1 MHLDATVNI
10 PFDAY
15 QHRNREPSGGAAA
28 RGLTVEPATRSGKQ
42 EGYQDMGKVLVTI
55 ALAAGLGIA
64 ATGVQAQTTT
74 SATLDAVK
82 AKGFVQC
89 GVTGG
94 VPGFSA
100 PDANNVWTGIE
111 VDYCRALAAAIFND
125 ADAVRFTPL
134 TSQERF
140 TALSAGE
147 IDVLSRTTTWTM
159 SRDTQLGIKFV
170 GTMFYDGQ
178 GFMVRKE
185 DGIASALDLSGA
197 AICIES
203 GTTTELNA
211 ADYFAANK
219 MEFKT
224 VVFVD
229 QDEVV
234 KAYED
239 GRCDVYT
246 TDSSALAAERSK
258 FANPADHIILPEIIS
273 KEPLGPVVR
282 QGDDGW
288 FNIARWTYF
297 ALLEAEELG
306 VTSVNV
312 DEMLGSD
319 NPAIKRLLGVEGD
332 FGTPIGLTKD
342 WAYQIIK
349 HVGNYSE
356 TYERNVGPSTAIGLA
371 RGLNALWRDGGIQYS
386 PPIR

>member
-1 MHLDATVNI
+1 MLKKL
-10 PFDAY
+10 
-15 QHRNREPSGGAAA
+15 
-28 RGLTVEPATRSGKQ
+28 LTV
-42 EGYQDMGKVLVTI
+42 
-55 ALAAGLGIA
+55 ALAAGLGLS
-64 ATGVQAQTTT
+64 ATAVYAQTAT

-82 AKGFVQC
+82 AKGYVQC

-100 PDANNVWTGIE
+100 PDANNNWSGLE
-111 VDYCRALAAAIFND
+111 VDYCRALAAAIFNN
-125 ADAVRFTPL
+125 ADAVRYTPL

-178 GFMVRKE
+178 GFMVRKA
-185 DGIASALDLSGA
+185 DNITSALDLSGA

-211 ADYFAANK
+211 ADYFAANNL
-219 MEFKT
+219 EFNT

-258 FANPADHIILPEIIS
+258 FANPADHVILPEIIS

-288 FNIARWTYF
+288 FNLARWTYF

-306 VTSVNV
+306 VTQANV
-312 DEMLGSD
+312 DDMLASD

-332 FGTPIGLTKD
+332 FGTPMGLTKD

-349 HVGNYSE
+349 ALGNYGE
-356 TYERNVGPSTAIGLA
+356 IYDKHVGPSTPIGLA

>member
-1 MHLDATVNI
+1 M
-10 PFDAY
+10 
-15 QHRNREPSGGAAA
+15 Q
-28 RGLTVEPATRSGKQ
+28 K
-42 EGYQDMGKVLVTI
+42 MLVTF
-55 ALAAGLGIA
+55 AVAASMGLVATA
-64 ATGVQAQTTT
+64 AQA
-74 SATLDAVK
+74 ATLDDVK
-82 AKGFVQC
+82 AKDYVQC

-100 PDANNVWTGIE
+100 PDANNVWTGLE
-111 VDYCRALAAAIFND
+111 VDYCKAVAAAIFND
-125 ADAVRFTPL
+125 AEKVRYTPL

-140 TALSAGE
+140 AALSAGE
-147 IDVLSRTTTWTM
+147 IDILSRTTTWTM
-159 SRDTQLGIKFV
+159 SRDTDLGISFV
-170 GTMFYDGQ
+170 GTLYYDGQ
-178 GFMVRKE
+178 GFMVRKA
-185 DGIASALDLSGA
+185 DGIASAMDLSGA

-211 ADYFAANK
+211 ADYFAANNL
-219 MEFKT
+219 EFNT

-246 TDSSALAAERSK
+246 TDGSALAAERSK
-258 FANPADHIILPEIIS
+258 FAVPDDHVILPEIIS

-282 QGDDGW
+282 QGDDQW
-288 FNIARWTYF
+288 FKVTRWVYY

-306 VTSVNV
+306 VTSANV

-332 FGTPIGLTKD
+332 FGTPIGLSKD
-342 WAYQIIK
+342 WAYQVIK
-349 HVGNYSE
+349 TVGNYGESF
-356 TYERNVGPSTAIGLA
+356 ERNVGVNTDIGLE
-371 RGLNALWRDGGIQYS
+371 RGLNALWTNGGLQYA

>member
-1 MHLDATVNI
+1 M
-10 PFDAY
+10 
-15 QHRNREPSGGAAA
+15 S
-28 RGLTVEPATRSGKQ
+28 
-42 EGYQDMGKVLVTI
+42 KVLLTI
-55 ALAAGLGIA
+55 ALAAGLGVA
-64 ATGVQAQTTT
+64 ATAAQAQTVA
-74 SATLDAVK
+74 SPTLDAVK
-82 AKGFVQC
+82 AKGYVQC

-100 PDANNVWTGIE
+100 PDANNVWSGLE

-125 ADAVRFTPL
+125 PDAVRYTPL

-159 SRDTQLGIKFV
+159 SRDTQLGISFV

-178 GFMVRKE
+178 GFMVRAA
-185 DGIASALDLSGA
+185 DGITSALELSGA

-211 ADYFAANK
+211 ADYFAANN
-219 MEFKT
+219 MEFNT

-258 FANPADHIILPEIIS
+258 LANPDEHVILPEIIS

-282 QGDDGW
+282 AGDTGW

-306 VTSVNV
+306 VTQANV

-332 FGTPIGLTKD
+332 FGSPLGLTKD

-349 HVGNYSE
+349 HIGNYSE
-356 TYERNVGPSTAIGLA
+356 SYERHVGPSTPIGLA
-371 RGLNALWRDGGIQYS
+371 RGLNALWRDGGIQYA

>member
-1 MHLDATVNI
+1 MSKKLL
-10 PFDAY
+10 
-15 QHRNREPSGGAAA
+15 S
-28 RGLTVEPATRSGKQ
+28 
-42 EGYQDMGKVLVTI
+42 I
-55 ALAAGLGIA
+55 ALAATLGLA
-64 ATGVQAQTTT
+64 ATA
-74 SATLDAVK
+74 AYADTLADVK
-82 AKGFVQC
+82 AKGFLQC

-100 PDANNVWTGIE
+100 PDANNVWTGLE
-111 VDYCRALAAAIFND
+111 VDYCRAVAAAIFND
-125 ADAVRFTPL
+125 PDAVRYTPL

-147 IDVLSRTTTWTM
+147 IDILSRTTTWTM

-178 GFMVRKE
+178 GFMVRKA
-185 DGIASALDLSGA
+185 DGIASAKDLSGA

-211 ADYFAANK
+211 ADYFAANGL
-219 MEFKT
+219 EFNT

-258 FANPADHIILPEIIS
+258 FANPDDHIILPEIIS

-282 QGDDGW
+282 QGDDLW
-288 FNIARWTYF
+288 FNIARWTYY

-306 VTSVNV
+306 VTQSNV

-332 FGTPIGLTKD
+332 FGTPLGLTKD

-349 HVGNYSE
+349 HIGNYAES
-356 TYERNVGPSTAIGLA
+356 YERHVGPNTPIGLP
-371 RGLNALWRDGGIQYS
+371 RGLNALWRDGGIQYA

>member
-1 MHLDATVNI
+1 MLNKL
-10 PFDAY
+10 
-15 QHRNREPSGGAAA
+15 
-28 RGLTVEPATRSGKQ
+28 LTVA
-42 EGYQDMGKVLVTI
+42 I
-55 ALAAGLGIA
+55 AAGLGLTATA
-64 ATGVQAQTTT
+64 AVAQTTA

-82 AKGFVQC
+82 AKGYVQC

-100 PDANNVWTGIE
+100 PDANNNWTGLE

-125 ADAVRFTPL
+125 PEKVRYTPL

-178 GFMVRKE
+178 GFMVRKA
-185 DGIASALDLSGA
+185 DNIASALDLSGA

-219 MEFKT
+219 MEFNT

-258 FANPADHIILPEIIS
+258 FANPADHVILPEIIS

-288 FNIARWTYF
+288 FNISRWTYF

-306 VTSVNV
+306 VTQANV
-312 DEMLGSD
+312 DDMLASD

-332 FGTPIGLTKD
+332 FGTPMGLTKD

-349 HVGNYSE
+349 HIGNYSE
-356 TYERNVGPSTAIGLA
+356 SYERHVGPSTPIGLA
-371 RGLNALWRDGGIQYS
+371 RGLNALWKDGGIQYS

>member
-1 MHLDATVNI
+1 M
-10 PFDAY
+10 
-15 QHRNREPSGGAAA
+15 S
-28 RGLTVEPATRSGKQ
+28 
-42 EGYQDMGKVLVTI
+42 KVLLTI
-55 ALAAGLGIA
+55 ALAASLGVYASA
-64 ATGVQAQTTT
+64 AMAQTTA

-82 AKGFVQC
+82 AKGYVQC

-94 VPGFSA
+94 VAGFSA
-100 PDANNVWTGIE
+100 PDANNNWTGLE
-111 VDYCRALAAAIFND
+111 VDYCRALAAAIFNNPD
-125 ADAVRFTPL
+125 NVRYTPL

-159 SRDTQLGIKFV
+159 SRDTQLGISFV

-178 GFMVRKE
+178 GFMVRE
-185 DGIASALDLSGA
+185 ADGIASAMELSGA

-211 ADYFAANK
+211 ADYFASNNL
-219 MEFKT
+219 EFNT

-229 QDEVV
+229 QDEVF

-246 TDSSALAAERSK
+246 TDSSALASERSK
-258 FANPADHIILPEIIS
+258 AADPDAHVILPDIIS

-282 QGDDGW
+282 QGDTGW
-288 FNIARWTYF
+288 FNLARWTYF
-297 ALLEAEELG
+297 ALLEAEEMG
-306 VTSVNV
+306 VTQANV

-319 NPAIKRLLGVEGD
+319 NPAVKRLLGVEGD
-332 FGTPIGLTKD
+332 FGTPLGLTKD

-349 HVGNYSE
+349 ALGNYGEIYERHVGPN
-356 TYERNVGPSTAIGLA
+356 TPIGLD
-371 RGLNALWRDGGIQYS
+371 RGLNALWNDGGIQYS

>member
-1 MHLDATVNI
+1 M
-10 PFDAY
+10 
-15 QHRNREPSGGAAA
+15 
-28 RGLTVEPATRSGKQ
+28 
-42 EGYQDMGKVLVTI
+42 LVTF
-55 ALAAGLGIA
+55 AVAASLGLVATA
-64 ATGVQAQTTT
+64 AHA
-74 SATLDAVK
+74 ATLDDVK
-82 AKGFVQC
+82 AKDYVQC

-100 PDANNVWTGIE
+100 PDANNVWTGLE
-111 VDYCRALAAAIFND
+111 VDFCRAVAAAIFND
-125 ADAVRFTPL
+125 AEKVRYTPL

-140 TALSAGE
+140 AALSAGE
-147 IDVLSRTTTWTM
+147 IDILSRTTTWTM
-159 SRDTQLGIKFV
+159 SRDTDLGISFV
-170 GTMFYDGQ
+170 GTMYYDGQ
-178 GFMVRKE
+178 GFMVRKA

-211 ADYFAANK
+211 ADYFAANSL
-219 MEFKT
+219 EFNT

-246 TDSSALAAERSK
+246 TDGSALAAERSK
-258 FANPADHIILPEIIS
+258 FAVPDDHVILPEIIS

-282 QGDDGW
+282 QGDDQW
-288 FNIARWTYF
+288 FKINRWVYY

-306 VTSVNV
+306 VTSANV

-332 FGTPIGLTKD
+332 FGTPLGLTKD
-342 WAYQIIK
+342 WAYQVIK
-349 HVGNYSE
+349 LVGNYGESF
-356 TYERNVGPSTAIGLA
+356 ERNVGADTDIGLE
-371 RGLNALWRDGGIQYS
+371 RGLNALWTNGGLQYA

>member
-1 MHLDATVNI
+1 MLNKLLSV
-10 PFDAY
+10 
-15 QHRNREPSGGAAA
+15 
-28 RGLTVEPATRSGKQ
+28 
-42 EGYQDMGKVLVTI
+42 
-55 ALAAGLGIA
+55 ALAAGLGLTATA
-64 ATGVQAQTTT
+64 AMAQTTT
-74 SATLDAVK
+74 SPTLDAVK
-82 AKGFVQC
+82 AKGYVQC

-94 VPGFSA
+94 VAGFSA
-100 PDANNVWTGIE
+100 PDSNNNWAGLE

-125 ADAVRFTPL
+125 PDKVRYTPL
-134 TSQERF
+134 TAQERF

-170 GTMFYDGQ
+170 GTLFYDGQ
-178 GFMVRKE
+178 GFMVRKA
-185 DGIASALDLSGA
+185 DNINSALELSGA
-197 AICIES
+197 AVCIES

-211 ADYFAANK
+211 ADYFAANN
-219 MEFKT
+219 MDFKNT

-258 FANPADHIILPEIIS
+258 FANPDDHIILPEIIS

-306 VTSVNV
+306 VTQANV
-312 DEMLGSD
+312 DDMLASD

-332 FGTPIGLTKD
+332 FGSPIGLTKE

-349 HVGNYSE
+349 HIGNYSE
-356 TYERNVGPSTAIGLA
+356 TYERNVGPSTPIGLA
-371 RGLNALWRDGGIQYS
+371 RGLNALWKDGGIQYS

>member
-1 MHLDATVNI
+1 MQKT
-10 PFDAY
+10 
-15 QHRNREPSGGAAA
+15 
-28 RGLTVEPATRSGKQ
+28 
-42 EGYQDMGKVLVTI
+42 LVTI
-55 ALAAGLGIA
+55 ALAASLGLGATA
-64 ATGVQAQTTT
+64 AQA
-74 SATLDAVK
+74 AILEDVK
-82 AKGFVQC
+82 AKGYVQC

-100 PDANNVWTGIE
+100 PDSNNVWTGLE

-125 ADAVRFTPL
+125 AEAVRYTSL

-159 SRDTQLGIKFV
+159 SRDTQLGISFV

-178 GFMVRKE
+178 GFMVRKA

-211 ADYFAANK
+211 ADYFAANSL
-219 MEFKT
+219 EFNT

-258 FANPADHIILPEIIS
+258 FAVPDDHLILPEIIS

-282 QGDDGW
+282 AGDSTW

-306 VTSVNV
+306 VSSANV

-332 FGTPIGLTKD
+332 FGTPLGLTKD

-349 HVGNYSE
+349 LVGNYAE
-356 TYERNVGPSTAIGLA
+356 TYDRNVGPATPIGLE
-371 RGLNALWRDGGIQYS
+371 RGLNALWTDGGIQYAA
-386 PPIR
+386 PVR

>member
-1 MHLDATVNI
+1 MMKKLLT
-10 PFDAY
+10 
-15 QHRNREPSGGAAA
+15 AAVA
-28 RGLTVEPATRSGKQ
+28 VGFGLSASA
-42 EGYQDMGKVLVTI
+42 
-55 ALAAGLGIA
+55 ALA
-64 ATGVQAQTTT
+64 QTAT
-74 SATLDAVK
+74 SATLDAIK
-82 AKGFVQC
+82 AKGYVQC

-100 PDANNVWTGIE
+100 PDANNNWTGLE

-125 ADAVRFTPL
+125 ADAVRYTPL

-159 SRDTQLGIKFV
+159 SRDTQLGISFV

-178 GFMVRKE
+178 GFMVRKA

-219 MEFKT
+219 LEFNT

-229 QDEVV
+229 QDEVF

-258 FANPADHIILPEIIS
+258 AQDPDAHVILPEIIS

-282 QGDDGW
+282 QGDDTF

-306 VTSVNV
+306 VSSANV
-312 DEMLGSD
+312 DEMLASD

-332 FGTPIGLTKD
+332 FGTPVGLTKD
-342 WAYQIIK
+342 WAYQIVKLVGNYAEIYEK
-349 HVGNYSE
+349 HVGPN
-356 TYERNVGPSTAIGLA
+356 TPIGLA
-371 RGLNALWRDGGIQYS
+371 RGLNALWMDGGIQYS

>member
-1 MHLDATVNI
+1 MNKMLVT
-10 PFDAY
+10 F
-15 QHRNREPSGGAAA
+15 AAA
-28 RGLTVEPATRSGKQ
+28 ASRGRVATAAQPPTQDHGK
-42 EGYQDMGKVLVTI
+42 GK
-55 ALAAGLGIA
+55 
-64 ATGVQAQTTT
+64 
-74 SATLDAVK
+74 DY
-82 AKGFVQC
+82 VQC

-100 PDANNVWTGIE
+100 PDANNVWAGLE
-111 VDYCRALAAAIFND
+111 VDFCRAVAAAIFND
-125 ADAVRFTPL
+125 AGKVRYTPL

-140 TALSAGE
+140 AALSAGE
-147 IDVLSRTTTWTM
+147 IDILSRTTTWTM
-159 SRDTQLGIKFV
+159 SRDTDLGISFI
-170 GTMFYDGQ
+170 GTMYYDGQ
-178 GFMVRKE
+178 GFMVRKADE
-185 DGIASALDLSGA
+185 IASALDLSGA

-211 ADYFAANK
+211 ADYFAANSL
-219 MEFKT
+219 EFNT

-246 TDSSALAAERSK
+246 TDGSALAAERSK
-258 FANPADHIILPEIIS
+258 FAVPDDHLILPEIIS

-282 QGDDGW
+282 QGDDQW
-288 FNIARWTYF
+288 FKINRWVYY

-306 VTSVNV
+306 VTSANV

-332 FGTPIGLTKD
+332 FGTPVGLTKD
-342 WAYQIIK
+342 WAYQVIK
-349 HVGNYSE
+349 LVGNYGESF
-356 TYERNVGPSTAIGLA
+356 ERNVGTATDIGLE
-371 RGLNALWRDGGIQYS
+371 RGLNALWSNGGLQYA

>member
-1 MHLDATVNI
+1 MQKT
-10 PFDAY
+10 
-15 QHRNREPSGGAAA
+15 
-28 RGLTVEPATRSGKQ
+28 
-42 EGYQDMGKVLVTI
+42 LVTI
-55 ALAAGLGIA
+55 AVAASLGLGATA
-64 ATGVQAQTTT
+64 ANA
-74 SATLDAVK
+74 ATLDDVK
-82 AKGFVQC
+82 AKDYVQC

-94 VPGFSA
+94 VAGFSA
-100 PDANNVWTGIE
+100 PDANNVWAGLE
-111 VDYCRALAAAIFND
+111 VDFCRAVAAAIFND
-125 ADAVRFTPL
+125 AEKVRYTPL

-140 TALSAGE
+140 AALSAGE
-147 IDVLSRTTTWTM
+147 IDILSRTTTWTM
-159 SRDTQLGIKFV
+159 SRDTDLGISFI
-170 GTMFYDGQ
+170 GTMYYDGQ
-178 GFMVRKE
+178 GFMVRE
-185 DGIASALDLSGA
+185 ADGIASALDLSGA

-211 ADYFAANK
+211 ADYFAANNL
-219 MEFKT
+219 EFNT

-246 TDSSALAAERSK
+246 TDASALAAERSK
-258 FANPADHIILPEIIS
+258 FANPAEHIILPEIIS

-282 QGDDGW
+282 QGDDQW
-288 FNIARWTYF
+288 FKISRWVYF

-306 VTSVNV
+306 VTSANV

-349 HVGNYSE
+349 LIGNYGESF
-356 TYERNVGPSTAIGLA
+356 ERNVGVNTDIGLA
-371 RGLNALWRDGGIQYS
+371 RGLNALWSDGGLQYAA
-386 PPIR
+386 PIR

>member
-1 MHLDATVNI
+1 MQKALVSIAI
-10 PFDAY
+10 
-15 QHRNREPSGGAAA
+15 AAS
-28 RGLTVEPATRSGKQ
+28 L
-42 EGYQDMGKVLVTI
+42 
-55 ALAAGLGIA
+55 GLGATA
-64 ATGVQAQTTT
+64 AQA
-74 SATLDAVK
+74 AILDDVK
-82 AKGFVQC
+82 AKGYIQC

-100 PDANNVWTGIE
+100 PDSNNVWTGLE
-111 VDYCRALAAAIFND
+111 VDFCRAMAAAIFKD
-125 ADAVRFTPL
+125 ADAVRYTSL

-159 SRDTQLGIKFV
+159 SRDTQLGISFV

-178 GFMVRKE
+178 GFMVRE
-185 DGIASALDLSGA
+185 ADGITSALDLSGA

-219 MEFKT
+219 LEFNT

-258 FANPADHIILPEIIS
+258 FADPSAHVILPEIIS

-282 QGDDGW
+282 QGDDGF

-306 VTSVNV
+306 VSSANV
-312 DEMLGSD
+312 DEMLASD

-332 FGTPIGLTKD
+332 FGTPLGLTKD

-349 HVGNYSE
+349 LVGNYAES
-356 TYERNVGPSTAIGLA
+356 YEKHVGPNTPIGLA
-371 RGLNALWRDGGIQYS
+371 RGLNALWKDGGIQYS

>member
-1 MHLDATVNI
+1 MKKMLVT
-10 PFDAY
+10 F
-15 QHRNREPSGGAAA
+15 AAA
-28 RGLTVEPATRSGKQ
+28 ASLGLVAT
-42 EGYQDMGKVLVTI
+42 
-55 ALAAGLGIA
+55 AA
-64 ATGVQAQTTT
+64 QA
-74 SATLDAVK
+74 ATLDDVK
-82 AKGFVQC
+82 AKDYVQC

-94 VPGFSA
+94 VAGFSA
-100 PDANNVWTGIE
+100 PDANNVWTGLE
-111 VDYCRALAAAIFND
+111 VDFCRAVAAAIFND
-125 ADAVRFTPL
+125 AGKVRYTPL

-140 TALSAGE
+140 AALSAGE
-147 IDVLSRTTTWTM
+147 IDILSRTTTWTM
-159 SRDTQLGIKFV
+159 SRDTDLGISFI
-170 GTMFYDGQ
+170 GTMYYDGQ
-178 GFMVRKE
+178 GFMVRKADE
-185 DGIASALDLSGA
+185 IASALDLSGA

-211 ADYFAANK
+211 ADYFAANGL
-219 MEFKT
+219 EFNT

-246 TDSSALAAERSK
+246 TDASALAAERSK
-258 FANPADHIILPEIIS
+258 FAVPDDHIILPEIIS

-282 QGDDGW
+282 QGDDQW
-288 FNIARWTYF
+288 FKINRWVYN

-306 VTSVNV
+306 VTSANV

-319 NPAIKRLLGVEGD
+319 NPAVKRLLGVEGD

-349 HVGNYSE
+349 HVGNYGESF
-356 TYERNVGPSTAIGLA
+356 ERNVGPSTPIGLE
-371 RGLNALWRDGGIQYS
+371 RGLNALWSNGGLQYA

>member
-1 MHLDATVNI
+1 MMKTL
-10 PFDAY
+10 
-15 QHRNREPSGGAAA
+15 
-28 RGLTVEPATRSGKQ
+28 LTVA
-42 EGYQDMGKVLVTI
+42 I
-55 ALAAGLGIA
+55 AAGLGLSATA
-64 ATGVQAQTTT
+64 ALAQTAA
-74 SATLDAVK
+74 SPTLDAIK
-82 AKGFVQC
+82 AKGYIQC

-100 PDANNVWTGIE
+100 PDANNNWSGLE
-111 VDYCRALAAAIFND
+111 VDYCRALAAAIFNN
-125 ADAVRFTPL
+125 ADAVRYTPL

-159 SRDTQLGIKFV
+159 SRDTQLGISFV

-178 GFMVRKE
+178 GFMVRKA
-185 DGIASALDLSGA
+185 DNIASALDLSGA

-211 ADYFAANK
+211 ADYFAANNL
-219 MEFKT
+219 EFNT

-258 FANPADHIILPEIIS
+258 FANPDDHIILPEIIS

-282 QGDDGW
+282 TGDPGF

-306 VTSVNV
+306 VTQANV
-312 DEMLGSD
+312 DDMLASD

-349 HVGNYSE
+349 ALGNYSE
-356 TYERNVGPSTAIGLA
+356 IYDRHVGPNTPIGLA

>member
-1 MHLDATVNI
+1 MMKTL
-10 PFDAY
+10 
-15 QHRNREPSGGAAA
+15 
-28 RGLTVEPATRSGKQ
+28 LTAV
-42 EGYQDMGKVLVTI
+42 I
-55 ALAAGLGIA
+55 AAGLGFTATA
-64 ATGVQAQTTT
+64 ALAQTTA
-74 SATLDAVK
+74 SATLDAIK
-82 AKGFVQC
+82 AKGYVQC

-100 PDANNVWTGIE
+100 PDASNNWSGLE

-125 ADAVRFTPL
+125 ASAVRYTPL

-159 SRDTQLGIKFV
+159 SRDTQLGISFV

-178 GFMVRKE
+178 GFMVRKA
-185 DGIASALDLSGA
+185 DNITSALDLSGA

-211 ADYFAANK
+211 ADYFAANN
-219 MEFKT
+219 MEFNT

-258 FANPADHIILPEIIS
+258 LADPDAHVILPEIIS

-282 QGDDGW
+282 AGDTGF

-306 VTSVNV
+306 VSSANV
-312 DEMLGSD
+312 DEMLASD

-349 HVGNYSE
+349 LVGNYGE
-356 TYERNVGPSTAIGLA
+356 IYEHHVGPSTPIGLA
-371 RGLNALWRDGGIQYS
+371 RGLNALWKDGGIQYS

>member
-1 MHLDATVNI
+1 MQKT
-10 PFDAY
+10 
-15 QHRNREPSGGAAA
+15 
-28 RGLTVEPATRSGKQ
+28 
-42 EGYQDMGKVLVTI
+42 LVTI
-55 ALAAGLGIA
+55 AVAASLGLG
-64 ATGVQAQTTT
+64 ATATHA
-74 SATLDAVK
+74 ATLDDVK
-82 AKGFVQC
+82 AKDYVQC

-100 PDANNVWTGIE
+100 PDANNVWAGLE
-111 VDYCRALAAAIFND
+111 VDFCRAVASAVFND
-125 ADAVRFTPL
+125 AEKVRYTPL

-140 TALSAGE
+140 AALSAGE
-147 IDVLSRTTTWTM
+147 IDILSRTTTWTM
-159 SRDTQLGIKFV
+159 SRDTDLGISFV
-170 GTMFYDGQ
+170 GTMYYDGQ
-178 GFMVRKE
+178 GFMVRKA

-211 ADYFAANK
+211 ADYFAANNL
-219 MEFKT
+219 EFNT

-246 TDSSALAAERSK
+246 TDGSALAAERSK
-258 FANPADHIILPEIIS
+258 LAVPDDHLILPEIIS

-282 QGDDGW
+282 QGDDQW
-288 FNIARWTYF
+288 FKINRWVYF

-306 VTSVNV
+306 VTQANV

-332 FGTPIGLTKD
+332 FGTPLGLTKD
-342 WAYQIIK
+342 WAYHIIK
-349 HVGNYSE
+349 LVGNYGESF
-356 TYERNVGPSTAIGLA
+356 ERNVGVATPIGLE
-371 RGLNALWRDGGIQYS
+371 RGLNALWTDGGLQYAA
-386 PPIR
+386 PIR

>member
-1 MHLDATVNI
+1 M
-10 PFDAY
+10 
-15 QHRNREPSGGAAA
+15 S
-28 RGLTVEPATRSGKQ
+28 K
-42 EGYQDMGKVLVTI
+42 KVLSL
-55 ALAAGLGIA
+55 ALAAALGLT
-64 ATGVQAQTTT
+64 AT
-74 SATLDAVK
+74 ATYADTLADVK
-82 AKGFVQC
+82 AKGYIQC

-100 PDANNVWTGIE
+100 PDANNVWTGLE
-111 VDYCRALAAAIFND
+111 VDFCRSMAAAIFND
-125 ADAVRFTPL
+125 PDAVRYTPL

-178 GFMVRKE
+178 GFMVRKA
-185 DGIASALDLSGA
+185 DGIASAKDLSGA

-211 ADYFAANK
+211 ADYFAANN
-219 MEFKT
+219 MEFNT

-246 TDSSALAAERSK
+246 TDRSALAAERSK
-258 FANPADHIILPEIIS
+258 FANPDDHIILPEIIS

-282 QGDDGW
+282 QGDDLW
-288 FNIARWTYF
+288 FNIARWTYY

-306 VTSVNV
+306 VTQSNV

-332 FGTPIGLTKD
+332 FGTPLGLTKD
-342 WAYQIIK
+342 WAYQIVK
-349 HVGNYSE
+349 HIGNYAES
-356 TYERNVGPSTAIGLA
+356 YERHVGPSTPIGLA
-371 RGLNALWRDGGIQYS
+371 RGLNALWRDGGIQYA

>member
-1 MHLDATVNI
+1 MIKSLLSV
-10 PFDAY
+10 
-15 QHRNREPSGGAAA
+15 
-28 RGLTVEPATRSGKQ
+28 
-42 EGYQDMGKVLVTI
+42 
-55 ALAAGLGIA
+55 ALAAGLGLSASA
-64 ATGVQAQTTT
+64 AYAQTTT

-82 AKGFVQC
+82 AKGYVQC

-100 PDANNVWTGIE
+100 PDANNNWTGLE
-111 VDYCRALAAAIFND
+111 VDYCRAIAAAVFNN
-125 ADAVRFTPL
+125 ADAVRYTPL

-178 GFMVRKE
+178 GFMVRKA
-185 DGIASALDLSGA
+185 DNIASALDLGGA

-219 MEFKT
+219 LEFNT

-288 FNIARWTYF
+288 FNIARWTYY

-306 VTSVNV
+306 VSSANV
-312 DEMLGSD
+312 DEMLASD

-342 WAYQIIK
+342 WAYQIVK
-349 HVGNYSE
+349 LVGNYGE
-356 TYERNVGPSTAIGLA
+356 TYDRNVGPATPIGLA
-371 RGLNALWRDGGIQYS
+371 RGLNALWKDGGIQYS